1 MSKTEIQEKLIEI
14 GSRVP
19 PGDNWKMSNVN
30 EVQKSITDALEAWYQ
45 VAVVKPKAF
54 RLDLTAGKLY
64 AIVSDEVEIKE
75 PEPKKYS
82 IYGDYIIE

>member
-30 EVQKSITDALEAWYQ
+30 EVQKSITDALEAWFQ
-45 VAVVKPKAF
+45 MATVKPKAF
-54 RLDLTAGKLY
+54 RLDLAQGKLY
-64 AIVSDEVEIKE
+64 AIVSSEVEIKE

-82 IYGDYIIE
+82 IYGDYEF

>member
-30 EVQKSITDALEAWYQ
+30 EVQKSITDALEAWFQ
-45 VAVVKPKAF
+45 MATVKPKAF
-54 RLDLTAGKLY
+54 RLDLAQGKLY
-64 AIVSDEVEIKE
+64 AIVNNEVEIKE

-82 IYGDYIIE
+82 IYGDYEF